1 MGRVAGAGKWV
12 PPAMV
17 CRDPLPTIHSPLP
30 CTHLLLRVGAT
41 AVPPAEREPESF
53 TAQTRCSQWPPQAPR
68 QGLVPMEAQQHGQDE
83 SQFPQH
89 GDTAWQGRAGWLQR
103 CRAEWVQVWVPRGVW
118 DARGF
123 PKVPAHPI
131 CCGQGGAEAQPRASP
146 TARILHPPTSAFGVD
161 TGAAGGAGVGFAV
174 MLFGFGAQPPRESQK
189 EGRKRKK
196 K

>member
-17 CRDPLPTIHSPLP
+17 CRDPLPRIHSPLP

-53 TAQTRCSQWPPQAPR
+53 TAQTWCSQCPPQAPK
-68 QGLVPMEAQQHGQDE
+68 QGLVPTGAQQHGQDE

-103 CRAEWVQVWVPRGVW
+103 CREEWVQVWVPRGVW
-118 DARGF
+118 DARGGS
-123 PKVPAHPI
+123 PRSQHTPYAVDREVLRPGPVPAPLHASCTHQPLHL
-131 CCGQGGAEAQPRASP
+131 GWTSVLLAEQEWGLP
-146 TARILHPPTSAFGVD
+146 
-161 TGAAGGAGVGFAV
+161 
-174 MLFGFGAQPPRESQK
+174 
-189 EGRKRKK
+189 
-196 K
+196 